1 MEGLVPDLIIG
12 GVSAI
17 LGVVLIVEG
26 LKRLSL
32 VSDKGLFTAE
42 RAAVVTG
49 VLLGV
54 LAAAVELPANGVAG
68 YVEVIAPN
76 IFGGLVA
83 GLAYDLV
90 GDAFFAYLQR
100 VADAALNRGE

>member
-1 MEGLVPDLIIG
+1 MEGLVPELVLG
-12 GVSAI
+12 GVSAVV
-17 LGVVLIVEG
+17 GVVLIVEG
-26 LKRLSL
+26 LKRL
-32 VSDKGLFTAE
+32 GLTGGGWFTPE
-42 RAAVVTG
+42 RAALLTG
-49 VLLGV
+49 VALGV
-54 LAAAVELPANGVAG
+54 LAVAVELPVEGITE
-68 YVEVIAPN
+68 YVNAIAPN